1 MRRRASGDA
10 SRAVVRRAACR
21 CVPPSMR
28 LRARERADFG
38 HQTEFWHKKAGF
50 LVLRRRRP
58 RQKTRSR
65 FSDACPRGPIRART
79 RFRGQNRATFAHAP
93 LPAACCAAPRNA
105 TPIPRHTRPPP
116 HAAPPHA
123 AAHHAMPRRNWHAA
137 QNAASTGSLTRTRS
151 WPRSSSVSFASSG
164 AWVPSSIRNLSVTSS
179 ANPVSSTFAPQS
191 AAMRVNCS

>member
-1 MRRRASGDA
+1 MPL
-10 SRAVVRRAACR
+10 RAAQHAASCTR
-21 CVPPSMR
+21 TGRFWPPNRVLAQKGGFFGAPQKTSPAKDQVAIFGRMPKGADPCQNAVSWPKSGHF
-28 LRARERADFG
+28 RAR
-38 HQTEFWHKKAGF
+38 
-50 LVLRRRRP
+50 
-58 RQKTRSR
+58 
-65 FSDACPRGPIRART
+65 
-79 RFRGQNRATFAHAP
+79 
-93 LPAACCAAPRNA
+93 AAPRRMLRRA
-105 TPIPRHTRPPP
+105 TQCDTDSPPHAPPP

-164 AWVPSSIRNLSVTSS
+164 AWVPSSMRNLSVTSS